1 MNVIA
6 IKLVAVNNNKQIYF
20 YFFLNN
26 YENSWFI
33 NTIWQED
40 NWTFNLFKKKLLNF
54 NCIITNF
61 AYIFYKHL

>member
-6 IKLVAVNNNKQIYF
+6 IKLVAVNNNNNNNNKQIYF

-40 NWTFNLFKKKLLNF
+40 NWTFNLFIKK
-54 NCIITNF
+54 IIKF
-61 AYIFYKHL
+61 

>member
-40 NWTFNLFKKKLLNF
+40 NWTFNLFIKK
-54 NCIITNF
+54 IIKF
-61 AYIFYKHL
+61 